1 MNRGTAIVGFILS
14 FAAGMMLMWG
24 IERGGQ
30 GGPGG
35 SGSARAAIAGA
46 WSDEASPVPV
56 SSKDP
61 SWGDR
66 TAPVTIVL
74 FSDFE
79 CPFCTRVETTLEQV
93 KQTYGKEKVRIV
105 WKNQPL
111 AFHKNAKPAAEAAQ
125 GVLEMAGIDAFWK
138 FHELA
143 FKNQRQLTTPNFIK
157 WAEDVG
163 VTDIDKFKQGLEQN
177 TWAGKVDEDIALAK
191 KLGVSGTP
199 HSIIN
204 GISLSGAQPFDK
216 FKAVIDEQLEKAE
229 AAIAAGTKPDQVYV
243 KLSKD
248 QHKAAAAPQPKPQ
261 AEEEDKSV
269 WKVPVGD
276 SPALGPDTAL
286 VTMVVFS
293 DFQCPFCKR
302 VEPTVQ
308 QVLDA
313 YKDKVRLV
321 WKHQPLSFHPR
332 AEPAAQIAEL
342 AYKEKGAKGFFE
354 ARDALFESL
363 PKLEDADL
371 IAVAKKIGLS
381 EAKAKKALDTKQFK
395 ARIDAD
401 ANLADDVNASGTPH
415 FFINGRRLVGA
426 QPFDK
431 FKEVIDEEIEKAEKL
446 VKAGTAPKDLYA
458 AIIKDGK
465 EPPPPEKRTVPAPT
479 ANNPWKGG
487 KNAKVVIQEF
497 SEYQCPFCK
506 RVEPTVK
513 QILDTYG
520 DQVKVV
526 FRHRPLDFHADAP
539 LAAEATL
546 EAFKQKGNDGFWKMH
561 EIIFENQGTPE
572 GLKREALDKYA
583 QQIGLDAAKFKAALD
598 SRAHK
603 AAVDADTKIA
613 NDAGISGTP
622 AFVINGYFISGAQP
636 FARFKK
642 VIDRALAEA
651 K

>member
-1 MNRGTAIVGFILS
+1 MNKGTAIVGFILS

-24 IERGGQ
+24 IEKGGQ
-30 GGPGG
+30 GGLG
-35 SGSARAAIAGA
+35 SSATARAAAGA

-56 SSKDP
+56 SSQDP
-61 SWGDR
+61 TWGNRD
-66 TAPVTIVL
+66 APVTIVL

-93 KQTYGKEKVRIV
+93 KQTYGPEKVRIV

-111 AFHKNAKPAAEAAQ
+111 AFHKNAKPAAEAAH
-125 GVLEMAGIDAFWK
+125 GVFEMAGLDAFWK
-138 FHELA
+138 FHDLA
-143 FKNQRQLTTPNFIK
+143 FKNQRQLNTDNYVK
-157 WAEDVG
+157 WAQEVG
-163 VTDIDKFKQGLEQN
+163 VTNIEEFKQGLEQHR
-177 TWAGKVDEDIALAK
+177 WAAKVDKDIALAK
-191 KLGVSGTP
+191 QLGVNGTP

-216 FKAVIDEQLEKAE
+216 FKELIDAQLEKAQ

-243 KLSKD
+243 KLSKE
-248 QHKAAAAPQPKPQ
+248 QHKAAPEQPKRESPQ
-261 AEEEDKSV
+261 EDKSV

-276 SPALGPDTAL
+276 SPSIGPDTAL

-302 VEPTVQ
+302 VEPTIQ
-308 QVLDA
+308 QVLDT

-354 ARDALFESL
+354 ARDALFESM
-363 PKLEDADL
+363 PKLDDADL

-381 EAKAKKALDTKQFK
+381 EAKAKRALETKQFK

-401 ANLADDVNASGTPH
+401 AELAENVQANGTPH
-415 FFINGRRLVGA
+415 FFINGRRFVGA
-426 QPFDK
+426 QPFEK
-431 FKEVIDEEIEKAEKL
+431 FKEIIDEELKKAEEL
-446 VKAGTAPKDLYA
+446 VKKGTAPKDLYA
-458 AIIKDGK
+458 TIIKDGK
-465 EPPPPEKRTVPAPT
+465 EPPPPERKEIPAPT

-487 KNAKVVIQEF
+487 ANAKVVIQEF

-520 DQVKVV
+520 DKVKVV
-526 FRHRPLDFHADAP
+526 FRHKPLPFHGDAP
-539 LAAEATL
+539 LAAEATV

-561 EIIFENQGTPE
+561 DLIFENQSTPN
-572 GLKREALDKYA
+572 GLKREALEKYA
-583 QQIGLDAAKFKAALD
+583 EQVGLDMTKFKAALD
-598 SRAHK
+598 TRAHK
-603 AAVDADTKIA
+603 AAVEADSKIA
-613 NDAGISGTP
+613 DAAGISGTP
-622 AFVINGYFISGAQP
+622 AFVINGYFVSGAQP
-636 FARFKK
+636 FSRFKR

>member
-1 MNRGTAIVGFILS
+1 MNKGTAVVGFILS

-24 IERGGQ
+24 IEKGGQ
-30 GGPGG
+30 GGLG
-35 SGSARAAIAGA
+35 STASAKTPAGA

-56 SSKDP
+56 SSQDP

-66 TAPVTIVL
+66 NAPVTIVL

-79 CPFCTRVETTLEQV
+79 CPFCSRVEGTLNTV
-93 KQTYGKEKVRIV
+93 KQTYGKDKVRIV

-125 GVLEMAGIDAFWK
+125 GVFEMAGIDAFWK

-143 FKNQRQLTTPNFIK
+143 FQNQRQLNTDNYVK
-157 WAEDVG
+157 WAQEAG
-163 VTDIDKFKQGLEQN
+163 VKNIEEFKKGLEDHR
-177 TWAGKVDEDIALAK
+177 WAAKVDKDVALAQ
-191 KLGVSGTP
+191 KLGVNGTP

-204 GISLSGAQPFDK
+204 GISVSGAQPFDK
-216 FKAVIDEQLEKAE
+216 FKEVIDAQIEKAKGLV
-229 AAIAAGTKPDQVYV
+229 ASGTKPDQVYV
-243 KLSKD
+243 KLSQE
-248 QHKAAAAPQPKPQ
+248 QHKAAPKPQ
-261 AEEEDKSV
+261 EREPQEEDKSV

-286 VTMVVFS
+286 VTLVVFS

-302 VEPTVQ
+302 VEPTVK
-308 QVLDA
+308 QVLDT

-342 AYKEKGAKGFFE
+342 AYKEKGAKGFWE
-354 ARDALFESL
+354 ARDALFESM

-371 IAVAKKIGLS
+371 IEVAKKIGLS
-381 EAKAKKALDTKQFK
+381 EAKAKQALATKQFK

-401 ANLADDVNASGTPH
+401 VELADNVQASGTPH
-415 FFINGRRLVGA
+415 FFVNGRRFVGA
-426 QPFDK
+426 QPFEK
-431 FKEVIDEEIEKAEKL
+431 FKEVIDEELKKAEEL
-446 VKAGTAPKDLYA
+446 VKNGTAPKDVYA
-458 AIIKDGK
+458 SIIKNGK
-465 EPPPPEKRTVPAPT
+465 EPPPPERKEVPAPT
-479 ANNPWKGG
+479 SNNPWKGG
-487 KNAKVVIQEF
+487 ANAKVVIQEF

-520 DQVKVV
+520 DKVKVV
-526 FRHRPLDFHADAP
+526 FRHKPLPFHPEAP
-539 LAAEATL
+539 LAAEATV
-546 EAFKQKGNDGFWKMH
+546 EAFKQKGNAGFWKMH
-561 EIIFENQGTPE
+561 ELIFENQTTPD
-572 GLKREALDKYA
+572 GLKREALEKYA
-583 QQIGLDAAKFKAALD
+583 EQVGLDMTKFKAALD
-598 SRAHK
+598 TRAHK
-603 AAVDADTKIA
+603 AAVDADSNVA
-613 NDAGISGTP
+613 DAAGISGTP
-622 AFVINGYFISGAQP
+622 AFVINGYFVSGAQP
-636 FARFKK
+636 FAKFKK